1 MCRAGLRLPI
11 GKSRVSGRGG
21 SVLLAGAGRMGSA
34 LLRGWIARKPD
45 YRIVVVEPNPSDV
58 VKDWAKAGTIDL
70 NSSVQPQPRAIVL
83 ALKPQ
88 VIKTERA
95 LLKEFGAA
103 NAPVISIAAGIT
115 THGLSLLLGPGARVV
130 RAMPNTPGAIGE
142 GITVLFATHQ
152 ATTEDRELAQS
163 LMAPLGETLWISDET
178 LMDAVTAVSG
188 SGPAYVFLFAEALAA
203 AAREQG
209 LDAAT
214 ADKLARCTVAGAG
227 ALMAQESRPISDLR
241 RDVTSPG
248 GTTEAALNVLIGPD
262 GFMQLLNRAV
272 AAATARGKELGRRS

>member
-1 MCRAGLRLPI
+1 
-11 GKSRVSGRGG
+11 
-21 SVLLAGAGRMGSA
+21 MGSA
-34 LLRGWIARKPD
+34 LLHGWIARKPD
-45 YRIVVVEPNPSDV
+45 YRILVVEPHPSDA
-58 VKDWAKAGTIDL
+58 VKDWAKAGTIVL
-70 NSSVQPQPRAIVL
+70 NSALDTSRLPELQAIVL

-95 LLKEFGAA
+95 LLKELGTT

-115 THGLSLLLGPGARVV
+115 TYWLSSQLGRGARVV
-130 RAMPNTPGAIGE
+130 RAMPNTPGAIGQ
-142 GITVLFATHQ
+142 GITVLFASHE
-152 ATTEDRELAQS
+152 AANENRELAQS
-163 LMAPLGETLWISDET
+163 LMAPLGEILWIADET

-188 SGPAYVFLFAEALAA
+188 SGPSYVFLFAEALAA

-214 ADKLARCTVAGAG
+214 ADKLTRCTIAGAG
-227 ALMAQESRPISDLR
+227 ALMAQESRPVSDLR

-248 GTTEAALNVLIGPD
+248 GTTEAALNVLMAPD